1 MDKLPGRTNQSH
13 VLAKNLQ
20 YVYRYIFYLYCRV
33 DKMKTRYPL
42 YHKFVHVGIVRI
54 DVWQE
59 QLTTDKH
66 HHHSGA
72 IFYYSDKSLANQ
84 STPPPAPGAY
94 AEGVGGGQQSSVL
107 CNLADCWL
115 AERKSNY

>member
-54 DVWQE
+54 DV
-59 QLTTDKH
+59 
-66 HHHSGA
+66 
-72 IFYYSDKSLANQ
+72 
-84 STPPPAPGAY
+84 
-94 AEGVGGGQQSSVL
+94 
-107 CNLADCWL
+107 
-115 AERKSNY
+115 